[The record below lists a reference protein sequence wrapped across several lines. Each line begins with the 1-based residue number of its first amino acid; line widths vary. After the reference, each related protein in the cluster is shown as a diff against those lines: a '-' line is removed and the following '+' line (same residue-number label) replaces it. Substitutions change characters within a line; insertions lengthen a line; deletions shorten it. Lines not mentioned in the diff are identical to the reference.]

1 MRLRL
6 LGVSLLSITLLSLLP
21 FSAFGQE
28 KRHYLTAKAGIYTPT
43 GDLDNLN
50 FDTGFN
56 GEIGWGYYVLS
67 NVALEV
73 GAGFF
78 TSDDLQVVPFM
89 VTGKAIYPLE
99 RWELFAA
106 VGVGAYFANLK
117 DVLAQTD
124 QGLVAVNDDD
134 TVFGLTLGFG
144 ANYNITDEIFLGLE
158 GKYLLTTEAQ
168 FGDIDPGR
176 PQKLETDLNGVIIT
190 ATFGFRF

>member
-1 MRLRL
+1 MSLRV
-6 LGVSLLSITLLSLLP
+6 LGISVLGITLLSLLP

-43 GDLDNLN
+43 GDLDNSN

-67 NVALEV
+67 NVTLEV

-78 TSDDLQVVPFM
+78 NTDDIRVIPLM
-89 VTGKAIYPLE
+89 VTGKAVYPME
-99 RWELFAA
+99 RWELFALA
-106 VGVGAYFANLK
+106 GAGAYFANF
-117 DVLAQTD
+117 DGVLTD
-124 QGLVAVNDDD
+124 TVLGSVSVDDDD

-144 ANYNITDEIFLGLE
+144 ANYNITDEIFLGIE
-158 GKYLLTTEAQ
+158 GKYLLTTDAE
-168 FGDIDPGR
+168 FGGNALGGPA
-176 PQKLETDLNGVIIT
+176 KVETDLNGVIIT